1 MAAFYGTERGKLDAK
16 RRLSI
21 PVSLRRDSSSK
32 KTHDR
37 FFLKYGSER
46 CLQLYSVEDWHT
58 MEEKLSRLL
67 KGDRED
73 RDFVFKFLEDAC
85 WVTVDGQGRITIP
98 SSLQDRAGLGT
109 DVVLRGVIGF
119 IAIWSAET
127 YGARTAALDDDALA
141 RLETSKLRD

>member
-1 MAAFYGTERGKLDAK
+1 MAAFYGTEKGKLDPK

-21 PVSLRRDSSSK
+21 PLSLRHDPATK
-32 KTHDR
+32 KTHTR

-46 CLQLYSVEDWHT
+46 CLQLYSVEDWHV
-58 MEEKLSRLL
+58 MEEKLGRLL

-119 IAIWSAET
+119 IAIWSTET
-127 YGARTAALDDDALA
+127 YGERTAALDDDALA